1 MNPAAVYPVPPTFQA
16 AFWILAIAL
25 SVGLPLYVL
34 LLRPIRGQVTWGLS
48 EMVAM
53 TALFLLALPLAASL
67 LGVGMPFSL
76 RDLSIVALIQN
87 VLLAGLP
94 TYIVVSR
101 YRLPASSLGIQA
113 RDARRLAIAGIG
125 AGIFA
130 ILLSAA
136 GERAA
141 VFILGLIEGHE
152 QAALRAISEHLMDP
166 LLPIINT
173 LVGAAPVA
181 WVFFLLCVIVP
192 IGEEVFFRGF
202 VYGGLR
208 RRWGVAAALVVS
220 SLFFSVVH
228 LKLVHGFS
236 IFLLAV
242 IFALVY
248 ERTGSLVPPI
258 VAHAVN
264 NLIAVLSMWRDWG
277 L

>member
-1 MNPAAVYPVPPTFQA
+1 MNPAAVYPVPPTYQA
-16 AFWILAIAL
+16 AFWILAIAV

-34 LLRPIRGQVTWGLS
+34 LFRPIREQATWGLS

-53 TALFLLALPLAASL
+53 TALFLLALPLAATL
-67 LGVGMPFSL
+67 LGVEMPLSL
-76 RDLSIVALIQN
+76 RALSIVTLMQN
-87 VLLAGLP
+87 VLLVGLP
-94 TYIVVSR
+94 AYVVVSR

-113 RDARRLAIAGIG
+113 RDAWRLAIGGIG
-125 AGIFA
+125 AGAVA
-130 ILLSAA
+130 IPVSVAA
-136 GERAA
+136 ERAA

-152 QAALRAISEHLMDP
+152 QAALRATAEHLQDP
-166 LLPIINT
+166 LLPIIST
-173 LVGAAPVA
+173 LVGTAPVV
-181 WVFFLLCVIVP
+181 WVFFLLCVVVP

-208 RRWGVAAALVVS
+208 GRWGAAAALVVS

-228 LKLVHGFS
+228 LQLVHGFP
-236 IFLLAV
+236 IFLLGV

-248 ERTGSLVPPI
+248 ERTGSLVPAI

-264 NLIAVLSMWRDWG
+264 NLIAVLSMWRGWG